1 MTAAPARQ
9 GRDRTAGAKRG
20 AVIGAAALGC
30 LGVAGA
36 VFKCIAVEGDS
47 CAPALLLYP
56 TLLALC
62 ATIWGAIIGFLVG
75 VRRT

>member
-1 MTAAPARQ
+1 MTASPIRQ
-9 GRDRTAGAKRG
+9 GRDRVGGAKRG
-20 AVIGAAALGC
+20 AVIGAVALGS
-30 LGVAGA
+30 LGLAGA

-47 CAPALLLYP
+47 CAQALLLYP

-62 ATIWGAIIGFLVG
+62 AAIWGGIIGFLVG